1 MSITNEMRTYTTVLA
16 IKEMFGDE
24 EFTEKQYAMI
34 RELTGNILCSIKT
47 LRNDHRRT
55 ITGGYYK
62 LLNRREEVIYN
73 NPKEGDKAI
82 FFENGSRA
90 PLSVKEYD
98 NLPDEVHKY
107 VKKNATVDI
116 NKKIGVKRYKP
127 TYRYKFKLDSK
138 AIENQREYIK
148 GYCSDD
154 EVERIQ
160 RKIQNLL
167 AQLETIKSVLK
178 EID

>member
-1 MSITNEMRTYTTVLA
+1 MSITNEMKTYTTVLA
-16 IKEMFGDE
+16 IKEMFGDK

-34 RELTGNILCSIKT
+34 RELTGNTLCSLKT
-47 LRNDHRRT
+47 LRNGNRFT
-55 ITGGYYK
+55 VTGGYYK
-62 LLNRREEVIYN
+62 ILNIREEAIYN
-73 NPKEGDKAI
+73 NPKAGDEAI

-107 VKKNATVDI
+107 VKKNATIDI
-116 NKKIGVKRYKP
+116 NKKIGTKHYKP

-138 AIENQREYIK
+138 AIDNQREYIK

-154 EVERIQ
+154 EVEKIQ

-167 AQLETIKSVLK
+167 IQLETIKKVLK